1 VFAGQP
7 AASEAGHIANT
18 NVVGNCF
25 NQVRRQLFILTILLT
40 SCNYINT
47 DKKRIDKAEEFKVFF
62 YDNKEIFERLA
73 DQITNENKLIN
84 ARLGQLIGP
93 EEFDDLTKK
102 QLRRLKIDF
111 VTINNTN
118 CGQLEIEF
126 ITSWTSYPI
135 GQLYLSKD
143 CNDDKSKKDNYWKG
157 GFIEVWGLGDNWIIW
172 IDSDPI

>member
-1 VFAGQP
+1 
-7 AASEAGHIANT
+7 
-18 NVVGNCF
+18 
-25 NQVRRQLFILTILLT
+25 
-40 SCNYINT
+40 
-47 DKKRIDKAEEFKVFF
+47 VFF

-84 ARLGQLIGP
+84 ARIGQLIGP
-93 EEFDDLTKK
+93 EEFDDLTNK

-126 ITSWTSYPI
+126 KTSWTSYPI
-135 GQLYLSKD
+135 GQMYLSKD

-157 GFIEVWGLGDNWIIW
+157 GFIEVWGLGDNWTIW